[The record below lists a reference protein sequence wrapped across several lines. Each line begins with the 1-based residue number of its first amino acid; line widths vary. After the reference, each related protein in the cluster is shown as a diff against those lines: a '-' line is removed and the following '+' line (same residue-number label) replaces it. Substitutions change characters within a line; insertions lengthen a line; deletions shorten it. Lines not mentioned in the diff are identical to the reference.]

1 MLTPQH
7 EQQYREE
14 GYCVFDGAIPGP
26 LLLRL
31 RHACEKARQ
40 LAREGSPN
48 AQRLQPVGS
57 YSDVGLDQQ
66 PFVEYGELA
75 PLRAAVC
82 GLLSQEHGFGDRG
95 RFGVLLEPRDAAW
108 STFWHRDWRD
118 NIEGIDTSLWWR
130 HFHDRAYF
138 NQINCALYDDEC
150 LWVVP
155 GSHLRGDTPAEV
167 ARFPTRPV
175 PAAVTDPRHSQ
186 AGAAEAQSSD
196 ERYRLCLEYA
206 ASMPGA
212 VQLKLKA
219 GDFCLCESDAP
230 SLFGFVRGAAYVLPL
245 TRARPNCDDNAD
257 RNTLWHCGV
266 YHPDKVRATIHDGQ
280 MTPAFRQF
288 MVEARADITERK
300 AQGLGWASFA
310 HEYVGGSPPPTE
322 AAARL

>member
-150 LWVVP
+150 LWERSRQP
-155 GSHLRGDTPAEV
+155 PARRHACRGRALP
-167 ARFPTRPV
+167 
-175 PAAVTDPRHSQ
+175 DP
-186 AGAAEAQSSD
+186 AGASCGHRSTPFSSRGGRSAEQRRALPALPGIRSEHARGSAA
-196 ERYRLCLEYA
+196 EIESRRL
-206 ASMPGA
+206 
-212 VQLKLKA
+212 
-219 GDFCLCESDAP
+219 
-230 SLFGFVRGAAYVLPL
+230 LP
-245 TRARPNCDDNAD
+245 
-257 RNTLWHCGV
+257 V
-266 YHPDKVRATIHDGQ
+266 
-280 MTPAFRQF
+280 
-288 MVEARADITERK
+288 
-300 AQGLGWASFA
+300 
-310 HEYVGGSPPPTE
+310 
-322 AAARL
+322 